1 MKTKIELYI
10 MSLGLLFFLLIIKA
24 IDIPICFDS
33 NANFVGWRYLY
44 THNIATIVCTLCL
57 IVSIICRKRFLHSL
71 NGNRDL
77 PCKIETIKNG
87 NYEYL
92 TFLTTYIIP
101 LICFDLGSIRDCI
114 LLAVL
119 LVLLGVLFIKTN
131 LYYLNPSLAL
141 IGFNIYIADIKY
153 KGSTIQETI
162 ILTKTKLRKNDEFF
176 KHDLESTDVIYCQ
189 KKNNSK

>member
-1 MKTKIELYI
+1 M
-10 MSLGLLFFLLIIKA
+10 
-24 IDIPICFDS
+24 
-33 NANFVGWRYLY
+33 
-44 THNIATIVCTLCL
+44 
-57 IVSIICRKRFLHSL
+57 
-71 NGNRDL
+71 
-77 PCKIETIKNG
+77 
-87 NYEYL
+87 
-92 TFLTTYIIP
+92 
-101 LICFDLGSIRDCI
+101 ICFDLGSTRDCI

-162 ILTKTKLRKNDEFF
+162 ILTKTKLRKNDEFY

-189 KKNNSK
+189 KTNNSK